1 MMRNIK
7 INRCLAVLFVMF
19 ISAGPVSASPRI
31 VVSIPSLH
39 SLVSALMEGV
49 AEPQLL
55 LSQDINYSGK
65 MDPFQKSR
73 LITADIVIWVGP
85 GLEAP
90 IVQALD
96 QLPSL
101 DNKMLA
107 LSDYV
112 PLLPHNDLEGSATS
126 RQVSRDLKFWSD
138 PRLAIMAIRMITPRL
153 VRLDPKH
160 QELYLDNEIA
170 LIKKLKILEQEIT
183 TLFAPY
189 TIQRGNTLAGV
200 DRYFSHRFVATTD
213 AGAIRSDRLRKVS
226 MNDSTTCVPDKK
238 SGEKNVSSRSYYFET
253 MRLTAKSV
261 YSCFERHQRHAT
273 TSNQV
278 RKENHMT

>member
-1 MMRNIK
+1 M
-7 INRCLAVLFVMF
+7 L
-19 ISAGPVSASPRI
+19 ISAGPVSATPRI

-39 SLVSALMEGV
+39 SLASALMEGV

-55 LSQDINYSGK
+55 LSQDINYSGE

-96 QLPSL
+96 QLPNL
-101 DNKMLA
+101 DNKMLT

-112 PLLPHNDLEGSATS
+112 PLIPHTNPEGAATS

-138 PRLAIMAIRMITPRL
+138 PRLVIMAIRMITPRL

-183 TLFAPY
+183 TLLVPY
-189 TIQRGNTLAGV
+189 TIQWGNTMAGV
-200 DRYFSHRFVATTD
+200 DRYFSHRFIATTD
-213 AGAIRSDRLRKVS
+213 AGTIRSDRLRKVS
-226 MNDSTTCVPDKK
+226 MNNSTTCVPEKK
-238 SGEKNVSSRSYYFET
+238 SGENIVSSRSYHFENL
-253 MRLTAKSV
+253 RLTAKSV
-261 YSCFERHQRHAT
+261 YSSFERHQRRAT
-273 TSNQV
+273 TSNQD